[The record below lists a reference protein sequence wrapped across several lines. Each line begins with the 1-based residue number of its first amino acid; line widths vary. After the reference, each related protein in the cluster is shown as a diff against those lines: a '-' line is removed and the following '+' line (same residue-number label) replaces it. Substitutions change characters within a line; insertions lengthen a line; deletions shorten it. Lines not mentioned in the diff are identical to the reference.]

1 MFSPQGLSG
10 SVPLHWK
17 EEHRQVRLENKAA
30 PLYYVSYL
38 PYLSAPEI
46 WNPNKLKMSFKEA
59 RCQVM
64 WVCSNE
70 IHLYFSF
77 FKCIKMFCLVLI
89 SLCQSFINYQ
99 VLTYLLYIVIHP
111 AQWELQG
118 LMLFLFLLPSCSCY
132 YWYRSQE
139 ACVSKLFSSGGK
151 SQTMPPMRCNRAS
164 LMQSKI
170 HQFNTMEA
178 SFTLNIGKHSH

>member
-1 MFSPQGLSG
+1 MFSLQGLSG

-17 EEHRQVRLENKAA
+17 EEHRQVRLKNKAA
-30 PLYYVSYL
+30 PLYCVSYL

-46 WNPNKLKMSFKEA
+46 WNPNKFSWVLRKQGA
-59 RCQVM
+59 RS
-64 WVCSNE
+64 WNTP
-70 IHLYFSF
+70 LLLSF

-89 SLCQSFINYQ
+89 SLCRSFINYQ

-111 AQWELQG
+111 AQWELQEQG

-132 YWYRSQE
+132 YRYRSQE

-178 SFTLNIGKHSH
+178 SFTLNICKHSH

>member
-1 MFSPQGLSG
+1 
-10 SVPLHWK
+10 
-17 EEHRQVRLENKAA
+17 
-30 PLYYVSYL
+30 
-38 PYLSAPEI
+38 
-46 WNPNKLKMSFKEA
+46 MSFKEA

-64 WVCSNE
+64 FQWNTP
-70 IHLYFSF
+70 LLLSF

-89 SLCQSFINYQ
+89 SLCRSFINYQ

-111 AQWELQG
+111 AQWELQEQG

-132 YWYRSQE
+132 YRYRSQD

-178 SFTLNIGKHSH
+178 SFTLNICKHSH

>member
-1 MFSPQGLSG
+1 M
-10 SVPLHWK
+10 
-17 EEHRQVRLENKAA
+17 
-30 PLYYVSYL
+30 SYL

-89 SLCQSFINYQ
+89 SLCRSFINYQ
-99 VLTYLLYIVIHP
+99 VLTYLLYIIIHP
-111 AQWELQG
+111 AQWELQEQG

-132 YWYRSQE
+132 YRYRSQE

>member
-46 WNPNKLKMSFKEA
+46 WNPNKFSWVLRKQGA
-59 RCQVM
+59 RS
-64 WVCSNE
+64 CSNE

-89 SLCQSFINYQ
+89 SLCRSFINYQ

-111 AQWELQG
+111 AQWELQEQG

-132 YWYRSQE
+132 YRYRSQE